1 MRLIKNCCLCLLV
14 CTIFILTGCS
24 SEAENPKKELYLAPH
39 SYNDKI
45 TGYEKY
51 INYTLIA
58 NFNIEVIDDLEF
70 AIERS
75 NNASFDDIRMDK
87 LIFVDDYKG
96 YDIYQLSIQIL
107 GLTGSIKFNQ
117 VTFTVND
124 SIEYT
129 FSSDV
134 YFTDDYEKDVHIY
147 SGDGSADI
155 VVPGFSVLGYQ
166 AILTPTAD
174 IIITDIY
181 FEGTDEFNLTEYI
194 ETIIVNEQLFDNNI
208 EIRKSEIFSIDIQ
221 FKTNTPKD
229 YAIIDQ
235 LMAKYRDLNSLE
247 EKEAYILVPIILF
260 DSKEVGKYYIDNR
273 LINN

>member
-134 YFTDDYEKDVHIY
+134 YFTDAYKKDVHIY
-147 SGDGSADI
+147 SGDGSGVI
-155 VVPGFSVLGYQ
+155 VHSGFSILGYQ
-166 AILTPTAD
+166 AILTSTAD

-181 FEGTDEFNLTEYI
+181 YEGTEKFNLTDYI
-194 ETIIVNEQLFDNNI
+194 EEIIVNGQPFTD
-208 EIRKSEIFSIDIQ
+208 EIKVLTSEKFSLDIQ
-221 FKTNTPKD
+221 FKSNTPKD
-229 YAIIDQ
+229 FAIIDH

-247 EKEAYILVPIILF
+247 EKEAYILVPVILF
-260 DSKEVGKYYIDNR
+260 HSKEVGKYYIDNR